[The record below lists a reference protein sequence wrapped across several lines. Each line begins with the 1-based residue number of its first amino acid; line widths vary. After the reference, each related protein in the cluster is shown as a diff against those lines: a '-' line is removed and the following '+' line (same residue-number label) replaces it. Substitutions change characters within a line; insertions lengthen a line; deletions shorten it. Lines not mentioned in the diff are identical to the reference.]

1 MAVVLIGKK
10 IGLTDITV
18 KVTVPENDTAIL
30 MYYLLSVSTVLSL
43 ETMEDNIA
51 RLTDYKNHQIIT
63 NDEKVKLL
71 SLCKKFSPDKLE
83 GKCFFHSDEIGGG
96 LANRFFLLNSTEAAF
111 VAAESVSIGAITVS
125 VKTFMV
131 YTMPWKIKCYTDPM
145 YQAQRREN
153 PAKRRENPAKR
164 REIQANRRE
173 NQRAITSNNRVAI
186 QTRTITPPVH
196 CNTTRNNA
204 NWVYSSNSSSLDC
217 CVIS

>member
-1 MAVVLIGKK
+1 MAVVLIGEQAE
-10 IGLTDITV
+10 LTDITV
-18 KVTVPENDTAIL
+18 KVTLPENDTAKL
-30 MYYLLSVSTVLSL
+30 MYYLRSVSTVLSL

-51 RLTDYKNHQIIT
+51 RLTDYKNHYVLT

-83 GKCFFHSDEIGGG
+83 GKCFFHSDEIGGD

-125 VKTFMV
+125 VKTIMV
-131 YTMPWKIKCYTDPM
+131 YKMSWKIQFYTNPM
-145 YQAQRREN
+145 NQVQRREN
-153 PAKRRENPAKR
+153 QAK
-164 REIQANRRE
+164 RRE
-173 NQRAITSNNRVAI
+173 NQRAITSNNRAAI

-204 NWVYSSNSSSLDC
+204 NWHYSSNSSSLDC
-217 CVIS
+217 CVIL